1 MESLID
7 FEEEESHTG
16 RPSIPILKNLV
27 QACYL
32 PAGLHGDDMSGIDSA
47 DQSNNEG
54 DSRKTRYRCR
64 GVTKSGGR
72 CPTSWGS
79 HMQSRILRHAK
90 DCLNLKP
97 ELRKAAS
104 ELCANHSPVPIL
116 EEAEKETAKLPPKRI
131 CLDVTQCTVDTNQTK
146 LDGLVVPA
154 GSRAELQT
162 KLDAAILLLIC
173 TGGLPPTIANSAEW
187 KRAWLLASNNKYRP
201 PSSDVLVDDLIPSEA
216 ARVRKLMMD
225 LLTSENID
233 YVMIGFDGGAT
244 VGRDSFTTVH
254 ATTSE
259 RHAFFLDGECT
270 TGVQHT
276 GLQYADTLEPV
287 SAAELKFPLPKSDNS
302 PIVTSGFVKLVLQRL
317 QVVYPTTPATQN

>member
-1 MESLID
+1 MRKQSVPVESLID
-7 FEEEESHTG
+7 FEEEESRTG
-16 RPSIPILKNLV
+16 RPPIPILKNLV

-32 PAGLHGDDMSGIDSA
+32 PAGFHDNDMSGIDSA
-47 DQSNNEG
+47 DQSTNEEDG
-54 DSRKTRYRCR
+54 QKTRYHCQ
-64 GVTKSGGR
+64 GVTKSSGR

-97 ELRKAAS
+97 ELRKAVLK
-104 ELCANHSPVPIL
+104 LCADHSPVPIL

-131 CLDVTQCTVDTNQTK
+131 RLDVTRCMDTNQTK
-146 LDGLVVPA
+146 LDSLVVPA

-173 TGGLPPTIANSAEW
+173 TGGLPPTIADSAEW

-201 PSSDVLVDDLIPSEA
+201 PSSDVLADDLIPSEA

-225 LLTSENID
+225 LLTSKNIE
-233 YVMIGFDGGAT
+233 YVTIGFDGGAT
-244 VGRDSFTTVH
+244 AGRDSFTTIH
-254 ATTSE
+254 ATTSD

-287 SAAELKFPLPKSDNS
+287 SVAELRFLLCRSNNS
-302 PIVTSGFVKLVLQRL
+302 PFIVD
-317 QVVYPTTPATQN
+317 TQNWCCKDCRLRVR